1 MPNYEIRLRK
11 QHGGTC
17 AYRAN
22 RVNDFAAIRTAR
34 SIAAEGDAVEVWK
47 DMDCIYSSQGASNF
61 TNASPLAGM
70 FIPARMNA

>member
-11 QHGGTC
+11 QQGGTC

-22 RVNDFAAIRTAR
+22 RVNDLAAIRSAR

-47 DMDCIYSSQGASNF
+47 DMDCIYSSQGASNL
-61 TNASPLAGM
+61 TYARPLAGM

>member
-11 QHGGTC
+11 HHGGTC

-22 RVNDFAAIRTAR
+22 RVSDFAAIRTAR
-34 SIAAEGDAVEVWK
+34 SLAADGDAVEVWK
-47 DMDCIYSSQGASNF
+47 EMDCIYSSHGASGLTF
-61 TNASPLAGM
+61 ASPLAGL

>member
-11 QHGGTC
+11 PQGGTC

-22 RVNDFAAIRTAR
+22 RVNDFAAILTGR

-47 DMDCIYSSQGASNF
+47 DMDCIYSGQGTSHL
-61 TNASPLAGM
+61 TDASPLAGM

>member
-22 RVNDFAAIRTAR
+22 RVSDFAAIRTAR
-34 SIAAEGDAVEVWK
+34 SIAADGDAVEVWK
-47 DMDCIYSSQGASNF
+47 DMDCIYSSQGASDL
-61 TNASPLAGM
+61 TYASPLAGM

>member
-22 RVNDFAAIRTAR
+22 RVSDFAAIRTAR
-34 SIAAEGDAVEVWK
+34 SIAADGDAIEVWK
-47 DMDCIYSSQGASNF
+47 DMDCIYVSEGACKLYWPNSLAATF
-61 TNASPLAGM
+61 APINA
-70 FIPARMNA
+70 